1 MKKVLLVG
9 ESWEVFSIH
18 LKGFDAFFTTKYDEG
33 AKWLIEALEEGGYQV
48 DYIPNHHAPSKVPT
62 DLAKLKEY
70 SAVILSDIGANTLL
84 LHPDTFE
91 RSIAT
96 PNRLKL
102 FREYV
107 EQGGAFV
114 MIGGYM
120 SFTGIDGKAKYKN
133 SPVEEILPVTLLAHD
148 DRVEIPE
155 GVYPEVSKPDHPVV
169 QGLDAQW
176 PMLLGYNQVIAKE
189 GRKFWPWQA
198 RIPFWWWVPTAR
210 ARPRPSPRTA
220 RPIGVPRSSWSGSS
234 TTSSGSSWWTGS
246 LIRSSRDNLC
256 DAKRHA
262 RGFPGRGLSHLRE

>member
-1 MKKVLLVG
+1 
-9 ESWEVFSIH
+9 
-18 LKGFDAFFTTKYDEG
+18 
-33 AKWLIEALEEGGYQV
+33 
-48 DYIPNHHAPSKVPT
+48 
-62 DLAKLKEY
+62 
-70 SAVILSDIGANTLL
+70 
-84 LHPDTFE
+84 
-91 RSIAT
+91 
-96 PNRLKL
+96 LKL

-189 GRKFWPWQA
+189 GAEVLAVAGEDPILVVGTYGQGKTAAFTSDCAPHWGSPEFVEWKQYNKLWQQLVD
-198 RIPFWWWVPTAR
+198 WLT
-210 ARPRPSPRTA
+210 
-220 RPIGVPRSSWSGSS
+220 
-234 TTSSGSSWWTGS
+234 
-246 LIRSSRDNLC
+246 N
-256 DAKRHA
+256 
-262 RGFPGRGLSHLRE
+262 

>member
-33 AKWLIEALEEGGYQV
+33 AKWLTEALEEGGYQV
-48 DYIPNHHAPSKVPT
+48 DYIPNHHAPSRVPT
-62 DLAKLKEY
+62 ELSELQEY
-70 SAVILSDIGANTLL
+70 SVVILSDIGANTLL

-91 RSIAT
+91 RSLAT

-102 FREYV
+102 FREYA

-120 SFTGIDGKAKYKN
+120 SFAGIDGKGKYKD

-155 GVYPEVSKPDHPVV
+155 GINPQVVQPDHPVV

-189 GRKFWPWQA
+189 GA
-198 RIPFWWWVPTAR
+198 EVLAV
-210 ARPRPSPRTA
+210 AGED
-220 RPIGVPRSSWSGSS
+220 PILVVG
-234 TTSSGSSWWTGS
+234 TY
-246 LIRSSRDNLC
+246 
-256 DAKRHA
+256 
-262 RGFPGRGLSHLRE
+262 GRGKTAAFTSDCAPHWGSPEFVEWGQYNKLWQQLVDWLTN

>member
-189 GRKFWPWQA
+189 GA
-198 RIPFWWWVPTAR
+198 EVLAV
-210 ARPRPSPRTA
+210 AGED
-220 RPIGVPRSSWSGSS
+220 PILVVG
-234 TTSSGSSWWTGS
+234 TY
-246 LIRSSRDNLC
+246 
-256 DAKRHA
+256 
-262 RGFPGRGLSHLRE
+262 GRGKTAAFTSDCAPHWGSPEFVEWGQYNKLWQQLVDWLTS